1 MQIICKVKIFFRH
14 LLEIFIQN
22 VRAGFAREQKVMMI
36 HKNKTTRHDS
46 GYFQERPGP
55 DRGLV
60 VRRRCLL
67 MVNIQLAQS
76 YLSLFPVAAL

>member
-1 MQIICKVKIFFRH
+1 MQIIWKVKTFFRR

-22 VRAGFAREQKVMMI
+22 VRAGFTREQKIMMI
-36 HKNKTTRHDS
+36 HKNRATRHDS
-46 GYFQERPGP
+46 GHFQERPGP

-67 MVNIQLAQS
+67 MVNVQLAQS